1 MQSIGISQIITQLI
15 LMVTGKWQPSS
26 SSAAIFLPAIH
37 KFSPFATRAS
47 KKTMEK
53 EKEVEVETQGGENNG
68 KHLASVGRQTGISLG
83 WL

>member
-37 KFSPFATRAS
+37 KFSPFETRAS
-47 KKTMEK
+47 KKTME
-53 EKEVEVETQGGENNG
+53 
-68 KHLASVGRQTGISLG
+68 
-83 WL
+83 